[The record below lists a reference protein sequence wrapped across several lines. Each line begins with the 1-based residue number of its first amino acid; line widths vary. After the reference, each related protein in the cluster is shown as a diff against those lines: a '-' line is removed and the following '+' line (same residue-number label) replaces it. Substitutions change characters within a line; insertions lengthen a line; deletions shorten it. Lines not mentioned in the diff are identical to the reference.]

1 MKLFLS
7 FSLCITLFLTVGYL
21 HAENYRVGAGD
32 VLKISV
38 YDNPDLET
46 VARVNSDGN
55 ILFPLIGEVKVTGK
69 TTSQIARIISD
80 KLADGYIINP
90 QVSVFIQEFKSK
102 RVVIV
107 GQVEKP
113 GMHELSGPT
122 TLLEL
127 ISKAEGLKKDAGSKI
142 IIKRK
147 SQGEKGGEK
156 IITIDRKKLMEDGD
170 PALNIMLME
179 GDNIYVPKAGY
190 FYVTGQ
196 VKKPNSYLY
205 EKDMTVM
212 KAIAMAGG
220 FTDIAAKDSVTI
232 IRKVKGKEIEMED
245 IPMNAKILPDD
256 VIVVP
261 ESFF

>member
-1 MKLFLS
+1 MPA
-7 FSLCITLFLTVGYL
+7 LTQ
-21 HAENYRVGAGD
+21 ADNYRVGGGD
-32 VLKISV
+32 VLKITV
-38 YDNPDLET
+38 YDNPDLDT

-55 ILFPLIGEVKVTGK
+55 IIFPLIGEVHVSGE
-69 TTSQIARIISD
+69 TTSGIARAIAG

-102 RVVIV
+102 KVVIV

-127 ISKAEGLKKDAGSKI
+127 ISKAEGLKKNAGGKI

-147 SQGEKGGEK
+147 GEGKNEKK
-156 IITIDRKKLMEDGD
+156 IISIDLKQLMEEGD
-170 PALNIMLME
+170 PSLNILLQD

-190 FYVTGQ
+190 FYVTGE
-196 VKKPNSYLY
+196 VEKPNSYLY

-220 FTDIAAKDSVTI
+220 FTDIASKGGVYI
-232 IRKVKGKEIEMED
+232 IRKKDGKETKIEDVSMHE
-245 IPMNAKILPDD
+245 KILPDD
-256 VIVVP
+256 IIVVP